1 MICGDLGVKYGE
13 LNKPRHTML
22 AHIIQIVESIYSLA
36 EHHVERYTYRL
47 AMAHILLL
55 NTMLN
60 LLKMPKDILHVQWVE
75 EWDTLVKFCLIVGS
89 LSR

>member
-1 MICGDLGVKYGE
+1 MICGDLGDKYGE
-13 LNKPRHTML
+13 LNKPHYTTL
-22 AHIIQIVESIYSLA
+22 AHIIQIVESVYSLV

-47 AMAHILLL
+47 AMAHILVL

-60 LLKMPKDILHVQWVE
+60 LLKMPKDILHVLWVE
-75 EWDTLVKFCLIVGS
+75 EWETLVKFWLIVGS